1 MKDIIFED
9 IFKVVEHVN
18 KNHPLLKLK
27 NEYERRMMNINSPDD
42 DSINK
47 YPLPGSNESLKPKN
61 GKLTLYRGE
70 NHYFKECVANIYRDR
85 SFEKED
91 DLVDIA
97 IDRIKI
103 SDFKQILLHFPQI
116 KKAIDDNYYVD
127 FKAIAQHYGLR
138 TSYIDLTS
146 DIVTG
151 LFFASTINI
160 NNHSYKPIT
169 SGYGYLRGY
178 VIEDFDNN
186 MKMKS
191 IGLQP
196 FLRPSRQDAFVYEAR
211 LNEDLN
217 KTADFIIKFKQ
228 TKLNSLFYMLCE
240 TPVKG
245 KEKYW
250 PKERQLAYFPNE
262 PDIINASNFISLTN
276 TLTLFSV
283 EKFCK
288 RNNENLQSFIKK
300 LNKRGFKVVE
310 NSLFDINTIDI
321 ARATNEIEER
331 IFEHGKFFSFDHLPA
346 IAE

>member
-1 MKDIIFED
+1 MKDIIYDD
-9 IFKVVEHVN
+9 IFKVVEHID

-27 NEYERRMMNINSPDD
+27 REYERRMMNISSPKDET
-42 DSINK
+42 IEK
-47 YPLPGSNESLKPKN
+47 YPLPGVGEDIKVKN
-61 GKLTLYRGE
+61 GKLILYRGE
-70 NHYFKECVANIYRDR
+70 NHYFKVCVANIYRDR
-85 SFEKED
+85 SFEIED
-91 DLVDIA
+91 DVLDIA

-116 KKAIDDNYYVD
+116 KKAIEDNYYVD

-151 LFFASTINI
+151 LFFASTINLD
-160 NNHSYKPIT
+160 NHSYRPIT
-169 SGYGYLRGY
+169 TGYGYLRGY
-178 VIEDFDNN
+178 VIEDLDNN
-186 MKMKS
+186 VKMKS

-196 FLRPSRQDAFVYEAR
+196 FLRPARQDAFVYEAR

-228 TKLNSLFYMLCE
+228 TKLNNLFYMLCE

-250 PKERQLAYFPNE
+250 PQERQLAYFPDE
-262 PDIINASNFISLTN
+262 PDIINASNFISKTN
-276 TLTLFSV
+276 TLTYYSV
-283 EKFCK
+283 KKYCT
-288 RNNENLQSFIKK
+288 RNNEDLDLFIKR
-300 LNKRGFKVVE
+300 LNKRGYEVVE
-310 NSLFDINTIDI
+310 QTPFDINSIDI
-321 ARATNEIEER
+321 ERAKREIDER
-331 IFEHGKFFSFDHLPA
+331 LFEHVKVFSFDHLPP